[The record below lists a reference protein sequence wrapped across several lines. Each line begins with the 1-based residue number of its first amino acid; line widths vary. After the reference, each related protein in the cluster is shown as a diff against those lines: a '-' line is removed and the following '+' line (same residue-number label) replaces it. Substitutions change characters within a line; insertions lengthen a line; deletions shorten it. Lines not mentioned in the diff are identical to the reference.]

1 MCRGLHRYK
10 VGYSS
15 KNDVS
20 RIKDYGN
27 GTEIYYTIGHIPNAQ
42 QVESE
47 LIKAF
52 GKRFSV
58 GCGREYFD
66 GDIEEMKT
74 LFLLTVE
81 LWKEKPR
88 TTNTQFSK
96 LNDKLVM
103 CNVCQKHLSKRSVN
117 RHSCRGAPR
126 NTCVFCKRQFNHSS
140 NLATHKKR
148 CKQNPTSE
156 NNKGINNGVINNDG
170 IIYNIVCPT
179 GGSLI
184 LGPNQTPDR
193 PDHDLTTT

>member
-74 LFLLTVE
+74 LFLRTVE

-88 TTNTQFSK
+88 TNTQFSK
-96 LNDKLVM
+96 LNDSQYE
-103 CNVCQKHLSKRSVN
+103 CNKCNKIISTHLT
-117 RHSCRGAPR
+117 RHLANCKGVPR
-126 NTCVFCKRQFNHSS
+126 NVCVFCKRQFKHQSSHSRHQ
-140 NLATHKKR
+140 LT
-148 CKQNPTSE
+148 CKQNPTSD

-170 IIYNIVCPT
+170 IIYNIVCPA

-184 LGPNQTPDR
+184 LGPNQTPDE
-193 PDHDLTTT
+193 HF